1 MLPRRPQS
9 VLFITFLVLI
19 VVSSRAGELF
29 LYMFSGKS
37 LRRMGR
43 RFPDLYSCSYFT
55 TSREIWNNITLPL
68 KTHREK
74 QTGMQEVRQAGRQ
87 AGRQR
92 NRYTHTHIHI
102 HTHTHTLSILDH
114 VPSKKLQCY
123 EVTCPVFS

>member
-19 VVSSRAGELF
+19 VVSSGAGELF

-55 TSREIWNNITLPL
+55 TSREIWTNITLPL

-74 QTGMQEVRQAGRQ
+74 QTGMQEVRQMRQ
-87 AGRQR
+87 SRFHKVA
-92 NRYTHTHIHI
+92 
-102 HTHTHTLSILDH
+102 LDMCWRTGLLE
-114 VPSKKLQCY
+114 SGKR
-123 EVTCPVFS
+123 

>member
-19 VVSSRAGELF
+19 VVSSGAGELF

-74 QTGMQEVRQAGRQ
+74 AALATAQILGQ
-87 AGRQR
+87 
-92 NRYTHTHIHI
+92 
-102 HTHTHTLSILDH
+102 LSYCI
-114 VPSKKLQCY
+114 P
-123 EVTCPVFS
+123 EG